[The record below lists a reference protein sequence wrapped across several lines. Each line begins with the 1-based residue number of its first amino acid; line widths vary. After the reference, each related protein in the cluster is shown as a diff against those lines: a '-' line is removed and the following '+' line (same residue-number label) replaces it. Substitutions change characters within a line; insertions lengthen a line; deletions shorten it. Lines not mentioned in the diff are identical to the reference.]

1 MVPAERRLRPRGFPR
16 SLILESHVFEERNS
30 EVKSNVQGAAPQCS
44 GERVRFAHRGPGL
57 APQWRWG
64 PRYSQS
70 VWEGAPRLQRSGSR
84 GKGKRQHPEVRG
96 GSGAG
101 AELRAGGA
109 THRSASP
116 LVCGHRPGAR
126 PRSSACVRATHGSRP
141 RREGP
146 LVPERR
152 PPQYLHMEIS
162 SMLSVKGKVCD
173 GFALCTSPTLG
184 LGPGFEGHLQPCTI
198 CDRQSATS

>member
-64 PRYSQS
+64 PGYSQS
-70 VWEGAPRLQRSGSR
+70 GWEGAPRLQRSGSR
-84 GKGKRQHPEVRG
+84 FSRKRETAASRGQGWKRG
-96 GSGAG
+96 G
-101 AELRAGGA
+101 GGA
-109 THRSASP
+109 QKRLTCS
-116 LVCGHRPGAR
+116 LW
-126 PRSSACVRATHGSRP
+126 SSAGCWSTLLCMCASDTRQPPTTRKVPSF
-141 RREGP
+141 
-146 LVPERR
+146 PERR

-173 GFALCTSPTLG
+173 RFALCTSPTLG

>member
-64 PRYSQS
+64 PGYSQS

-101 AELRAGGA
+101 AELRAGG
-109 THRSASP
+109 
-116 LVCGHRPGAR
+116 GGAQKR
-126 PRSSACVRATHGSRP
+126 LTCSLWSSAGCSSTLLCTCASDTHGSRP

-146 LVPERR
+146 LVP
-152 PPQYLHMEIS
+152 
-162 SMLSVKGKVCD
+162 GKE
-173 GFALCTSPTLG
+173 TSPVFAYGNIQHVKCKRKSL
-184 LGPGFEGHLQPCTI
+184 
-198 CDRQSATS
+198 